1 MASKVTQIP
10 SGSSSASLPGVG
22 RPGTPA
28 ITYTDPQ
35 QPSLFF
41 TAFNELR
48 QLQRFCDLE
57 LSLKGR
63 TITGHK
69 LILASG
75 SPYIMELVH
84 SNDHGYIELTDTKL
98 DPYAVSVLVEF
109 LYTASLCISETNVLE
124 LCYASQVFRM
134 GKIQKSCCKFM
145 KKTLSVSNVIPYLFF
160 CHENNYKTVGSK
172 CIEYAANNI
181 SLIVKESS
189 FLNMTDDDLTKFI
202 DTLNIRHTRNETIA
216 VQEWSQY
223 NGVERR
229 AMKLDRPGVSQ
240 HIPPPQGTTDGHLTA
255 IHTNTHKLI
264 TARHGGLDP
273 DELKMKLKLLQQ
285 ETRATSSNSALHKE
299 IDTNLPNGRDTS
311 NSIITSSSRLIAIG
325 GSTEH
330 SVTDT
335 CEVFNTSTQEWASI
349 AKLPHKKSQS
359 SSVLYNSKIYSI
371 GGYTG
376 QRRRLSVIDVY
387 DTVNNKWTV
396 GPSLAQP
403 LSGTSAVLNKNRIF
417 IIGGYNGAE
426 HLRDVKVLNIDTG
439 QWKHGPSLNVARSYC
454 QAVMLQGSIYAV
466 GGANNDGRLASV
478 EVLSPGAT
486 QWTYSSPL
494 NTPRSRPGVG
504 VHGNQ
509 LYAIG
514 GYDGINHLATGEVY
528 DATTDQWTPLA
539 GNMRVQRNSPGV
551 TVAHGAIY
559 TAGGHNGTGINKNM
573 EIYEPRAGKW
583 INSVDMTTPRCDFS
597 LVTCTND

>member
-10 SGSSSASLPGVG
+10 SGSSSASFPG
-22 RPGTPA
+22 RPATPA
-28 ITYTDPQ
+28 VTYTDPR

-48 QLQRFCDLE
+48 QLERFCDLE

-75 SPYIMELVH
+75 SPYIMELVN
-84 SNDHGYIELTDTKL
+84 SNDHGYIELTDAKL
-98 DPYAVSVLVEF
+98 DPYAVSILVEF

-145 KKTLSVSNVIPYLFF
+145 RKTLSISNAIPYLFF
-160 CHENNYKTVGSK
+160 CHENNYKTIGSK

-181 SLIVKESS
+181 SLVVKESS
-189 FLNMTDDDLTKFI
+189 FLNMTGDDLTKFI
-202 DTLNIRHTRNETIA
+202 DILNIKHTRDETIA
-216 VQEWSQY
+216 VQEWSEY
-223 NGVERR
+223 NAVERR
-229 AMKLDRPGVSQ
+229 AMKLDRPGASK
-240 HIPPPQGTTDGHLTA
+240 HIPPPLGTTDGHLMQS

-264 TARHGGLDP
+264 TPHHGGLDP
-273 DELKMKLKLLQQ
+273 DELKMKLKILQQ
-285 ETRATSSNSALHKE
+285 EIRATSSDSASHKE
-299 IDTNLPNGRDTS
+299 IDTNLPNGRDTDD
-311 NSIITSSSRLIAIG
+311 SIITSSIRLMAIG

-335 CEVFNTSTQEWASI
+335 CEVFNTRTQEWASI

-359 SSVLYNSKIYSI
+359 PSVLYNSKIYSI

-376 QRRRLSVIDVY
+376 QRRRLSVIDIY
-387 DTVNNKWTV
+387 DTVSNKWSL

-403 LSGTSAVLNKNRIF
+403 LSGASAVLNKNRIF
-417 IIGGYNGAE
+417 IIGGYNGAD

-439 QWKHGPSLNVARSYC
+439 QWKRGPSLKIARSYC
-454 QAVMLQGSIYAV
+454 QAVILHGSIYVV

-478 EVLSPGAT
+478 EVLSRGST
-486 QWTYSSPL
+486 QWAYSSPL

-504 VHGNQ
+504 IHGNQ

-514 GYDGINHLATGEVY
+514 GYDGTNHLSTGEVY
-528 DATTDQWTPLA
+528 DTIIDQWTPLA
-539 GNMRVQRNSPGV
+539 SNMRVPRNSPGV
-551 TVAHGAIY
+551 TVAHGSIY

-573 EIYEPRAGKW
+573 EIYDPRTGKW
-583 INSVDMTTPRCDFS
+583 IISVDMATPRCDFS
-597 LVTCTND
+597 LVTCTDD